1 MQIRRF
7 SHLFSFLPVVL
18 IGSIALAMVAG
29 APASADLE
37 QHTAESFL
45 NLPNLEGMSLKA
57 LNELLEIKTKLYESH
72 LNAMRRLEAYGGTA
86 AERKAAVDILRNDAH
101 GCHICGTVRFQ
112 KKLDQSAAQPDFS
125 KHRDHLEAVVVDELT
140 ADDFSEA
147 VKGVEVVIHTASPNS
162 LEAENPEETL
172 LKPRSKPPRTS
183 SAPR

>member
-45 NLPNLEGMSLKA
+45 KGAGPTIS
-57 LNELLEIKTKLYESH
+57 T
-72 LNAMRRLEAYGGTA
+72 
-86 AERKAAVDILRNDAH
+86 H

>member
-86 AERKAAVDILRNDAH
+86 AERKAAVDILRNDAV
-101 GCHICGTVRFQ
+101 GVKTDIDTLSKAISKEMESWGTGLR
-112 KKLDQSAAQPDFS
+112 LGIP
-125 KHRDHLEAVVVDELT
+125 
-140 ADDFSEA
+140 
-147 VKGVEVVIHTASPNS
+147 
-162 LEAENPEETL
+162 
-172 LKPRSKPPRTS
+172 
-183 SAPR
+183 